1 MAVARL
7 KFLEKSE
14 EDLVHAMS
22 LKCLNEIG
30 VLIKSESVLTML
42 DKAGANVDHTKM
54 IAKIP
59 ESMVVECLKKAPKSF
74 TLAARDPKYDMKVP
88 VSSYPYCATTG
99 LGVYIRDIH
108 TGKDRDSTK
117 KDIADFITLGDA
129 LPGIDYVWTSLTATE
144 VPQIAHGLHELW
156 TAFQNTTKH
165 VQGVEILSAE
175 DARKQIELG
184 ALVAGGEKELRK
196 RPLFSVIHCSI
207 APQAFEKEAV
217 EAMVEFVKA
226 GVPVATM
233 TMSLSGGTAP
243 VTMAGTLVNG
253 NAENL
258 ASLVINQTAAPG
270 APEIYCSSSA
280 PISMRTGLIDYMT
293 VNQPLIAS
301 ALAQMAKRYGL
312 PCMVGDWG
320 VNDTE
325 TPGVPHSFSEVM
337 GISLSTMSGTD
348 MMSGTGGLNACK
360 GGALEQEVIESYI
373 WENVRKIMTPFLI
386 NEERAALDVIKAVGH
401 GNTFLQS
408 MHTVKN
414 FRTEI
419 VLRDAERGK
428 IYESTNSS
436 AMVPK
441 AKEIALKILK
451 EHKATPLDASI
462 VKKGDDIIKAVEK
475 AHGF

>member
-1 MAVARL
+1 
-7 KFLEKSE
+7 
-14 EDLVHAMS
+14 
-22 LKCLNEIG
+22 
-30 VLIKSESVLTML
+30 
-42 DKAGANVDHTKM
+42 
-54 IAKIP
+54 
-59 ESMVVECLKKAPKSF
+59 
-74 TLAARDPKYDMKVP
+74 
-88 VSSYPYCATTG
+88 
-99 LGVYIRDIH
+99 
-108 TGKDRDSTK
+108 
-117 KDIADFITLGDA
+117 
-129 LPGIDYVWTSLTATE
+129 
-144 VPQIAHGLHELW
+144 
-156 TAFQNTTKH
+156 
-165 VQGVEILSAE
+165 
-175 DARKQIELG
+175 
-184 ALVAGGEKELRK
+184 
-196 RPLFSVIHCSI
+196 
-207 APQAFEKEAV
+207 
-217 EAMVEFVKA
+217 
-226 GVPVATM
+226 
-233 TMSLSGGTAP
+233 
-243 VTMAGTLVNG
+243 MAGTLVNA

-270 APEIYCSSSA
+270 APEIYTSSSA
-280 PISMRTGLIDYMT
+280 PISMKTGLIDYMT
-293 VNQPLIAS
+293 VNQPLISS
-301 ALAQMAKRYGL
+301 ALSQMAKRYSL

-348 MMSGTGGLNACK
+348 LMSGTGGLDACK

-373 WENVRKIMTPFLI
+373 WENVRKMMTPFLI

-419 VLRDAERGK
+419 ILRDAEKGK

-462 VKKGDDIIKAVEK
+462 VKRGDDIIKAVEK
-475 AHGF
+475 AHGY

>member
-1 MAVARL
+1 MAVARM

-30 VLIKSESVLTML
+30 VLIKSESVLKML
-42 DKAGANVDHTKM
+42 DKAGANVDLKTK
-54 IAKIP
+54 IAKVP
-59 ESMVVECLKKAPKSF
+59 ESMVVECLKKAPRTF
-74 TLAARDPKYDMKVP
+74 TLAARDPKHDMKIP
-88 VSSYPYCATTG
+88 VSSFPFCATTG
-99 LGVYIRDIH
+99 LGVYIRDIK
-108 TGKDRDSTK
+108 TGKKRDSTR

-144 VPQIAHGLHELW
+144 VPPISHGLHELW

-184 ALVAGGEKELRK
+184 ALIAGGEKELRK
-196 RPLFSVIHCSI
+196 RPIFSVIHCSI
-207 APQAFEKEAV
+207 APQTFEKEAV
-217 EAMVEFVKA
+217 EAMVELVKA

-243 VTMAGTLVNG
+243 VTMAGTLVNA

-258 ASLVINQTAAPG
+258 ASLVICQTAAPG
-270 APEIYCSSSA
+270 APEIYTSSSA
-280 PISMRTGLIDYMT
+280 PISMKTGIIDYMT
-293 VNQPLIAS
+293 VNQPLIATG
-301 ALAQMAKRYGL
+301 LAQMAKRYSL

-320 VNDTE
+320 VNDTDM
-325 TPGVPHSFSEVM
+325 PGVPHSFSDVM
-337 GISLSTMSGTD
+337 GVCLSTMSGTD
-348 MMSGTGGLNACK
+348 LMSGTGGLDAVK
-360 GGALEQEVIESYI
+360 GSALEQEVLESYI

-408 MHTVKN
+408 IHTVKN

-419 VLRDAERGK
+419 ILRDAEKGK

-462 VKKGDDIIKAVEK
+462 VKRGDDIIKAVEK